1 MLIKIENGLPVGY
14 PILEDNFRHL
24 NPTSVFPL
32 ILTNAIVESFGYAMY
47 DFSPVPANRW
57 DQKLVEVTPI
67 KDEYGIYRQ
76 QWQVLDLAGQELE
89 DRITTRIKDNLIS
102 IDRDVDAIYG
112 SVLGNRSTEY
122 QLAEQDAQNYAR
134 AGYEGTVPQSVLVW
148 AQVKDW
154 TTIKAADDILLQA
167 AQWRTAQ
174 ATIRATRLQHKETVR
189 VSKTVAGQNTVMNSW
204 SQFIV
209 VLKTQLGI

>member
-112 SVLGNRSTEY
+112 SVLGNRRRSINS
-122 QLAEQDAQNYAR
+122 QNRMLRITHAL
-134 AGYEGTVPQSVLVW
+134 GM
-148 AQVKDW
+148 
-154 TTIKAADDILLQA
+154 
-167 AQWRTAQ
+167 
-174 ATIRATRLQHKETVR
+174 KERFHR
-189 VSKTVAGQNTVMNSW
+189 VS
-204 SQFIV
+204 
-209 VLKTQLGI
+209 